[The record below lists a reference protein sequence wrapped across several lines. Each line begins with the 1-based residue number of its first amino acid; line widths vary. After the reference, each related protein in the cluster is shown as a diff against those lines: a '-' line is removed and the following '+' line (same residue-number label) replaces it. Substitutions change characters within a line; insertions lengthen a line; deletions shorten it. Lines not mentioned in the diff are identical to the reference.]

1 MGRNINGE
9 FEFDVIRHKDTA
21 AAWSQE
27 LKVIFVLRGN
37 GWLHTEEGDRTYAIS
52 REDIFAIN
60 SFQMHSVV
68 LEENGLAISLSLSP
82 SFLAAASPET
92 EDRSVNCKSFLH
104 EEEKQQ
110 LFDIIRK
117 DFWLWPSGHGIK
129 KNRSYPFT
137 CGAGSW
143 HWRMI
148 YTGISAKTLKIQ
160 GGNPGGKGCGPQW
173 NTFTGI
179 TGKA

>member
-52 REDIFAIN
+52 REDIFVIN

-68 LEENGLAISLSLSP
+68 LKKTGWQ
-82 SFLAAASPET
+82 FLFPCLPPFWQ
-92 EDRSVNCKSFLH
+92 RPVR
-104 EEEKQQ
+104 KQ
-110 LFDIIRK
+110 K
-117 DFWLWPSGHGIK
+117 
-129 KNRSYPFT
+129 
-137 CGAGSW
+137 
-143 HWRMI
+143 
-148 YTGISAKTLKIQ
+148 TGM
-160 GGNPGGKGCGPQW
+160 
-173 NTFTGI
+173 
-179 TGKA
+179 

>member
-52 REDIFAIN
+52 REDIFVIN

-92 EDRSVNCKSFLH
+92 EDRNVNCKSFLH

-117 DFWLWPSGHGIK
+117 DLALAFRAWYKKRIGAIHSPAEPGHG
-129 KNRSYPFT
+129 
-137 CGAGSW
+137 
-143 HWRMI
+143 
-148 YTGISAKTLKIQ
+148 TG
-160 GGNPGGKGCGPQW
+160 G
-173 NTFTGI
+173 
-179 TGKA
+179 

>member
-52 REDIFAIN
+52 REDIFVIN

-117 DFWLWPSGHGIK
+117 DLALAFRAWYKKESELSILFYTLSGRIWLWPSGHGIK
-129 KNRSYPFT
+129 KNRSFPFFFIHYQE
-137 CGAGSW
+137 GS
-143 HWRMI
+143 
-148 YTGISAKTLKIQ
+148 GSGL
-160 GGNPGGKGCGPQW
+160 PGMV
-173 NTFTGI
+173 
-179 TGKA
+179 